1 MIFRTDLALEEK
13 ESLSGSLD
21 GVRQETEDFESCR
34 VIRMKVDASAADRLR
49 KPAGTYITLELP
61 PISDHIDGD
70 DQYIR
75 RTADELRRLLP
86 EEGLVLV
93 AGIGNR
99 SITPDALG
107 PAAVEQVLATRYI
120 QGELARVTG
129 LDGLRPVA
137 AVSTGVLGNTGFES
151 AELIAGLILELDPA
165 AVIAIDA
172 LAARDLSRL
181 GCTVQLS
188 DTGISPGAGV
198 QNARTGLNRETLGVP
213 VIGIGVPT
221 VVDAATLALDLM
233 SATRDGW
240 EEKISPRGAKMVVT
254 PREVDL
260 LVARSARLIAMAINL
275 ALNPQFTVEE
285 LTALASR

>member
-13 ESLSGSLD
+13 ESLSDSSED
-21 GVRQETEDFESCR
+21 IWQETEELENCR
-34 VIRMKVDASAADRLR
+34 ITRMKVSASAAARLH

-61 PISDHIDGD
+61 AISDHIDGD
-70 DQYIR
+70 NRYILC
-75 RTADELRRLLP
+75 TAKELHRLLP
-86 EEGLVLV
+86 ENGLVLV

-107 PAAVEQVLATRYI
+107 PAAAEQILATRCI
-120 QGELARVTG
+120 QGEIARVTG
-129 LDGLRPVA
+129 LEGLRPVA
-137 AVSTGVLGNTGFES
+137 SVSTGVLGNTGFES
-151 AELIAGLILELDPA
+151 AELLAGLILELQPA

-188 DTGISPGAGV
+188 DTGIHPGSGV
-198 QNARTGLNRETLGVP
+198 HNARKGLTRDTLGVP

-233 SATRDGW
+233 SSPRDGW

-254 PREVDL
+254 PREIDL
-260 LVARSARLIAMAINL
+260 LVARAARLIAMAINL
-275 ALNPQFTVEE
+275 ALNPRFTVEE
-285 LTALASR
+285 LDALASH

>member
-1 MIFRTDLALEEK
+1 MIFRTDLAIEEK
-13 ESLSGSLD
+13 ESLLGSPE
-21 GVRQETEDFESCR
+21 GVQQETENFENCR
-34 VIRMKVDASAADRLR
+34 VIRMKIDASAAQQLH
-49 KPAGTYITLELP
+49 KQEGTYITLEFP

-75 RTADELRRLLP
+75 HTARELQRLLP

-107 PAAVEQVLATRYI
+107 PAAVDQVLATRYI

-151 AELIAGLILELDPA
+151 AELLAGLIVELNPA

-188 DTGISPGAGV
+188 NTGIHPGAGV
-198 QNARTGLNRETLGVP
+198 QNARKGLSQETLGIP

-233 SATRDGW
+233 QDPSEGW

-254 PREVDL
+254 PREIDL
-260 LVARSARLIAMAINL
+260 LVSRSARLIAMAINL
-275 ALNPQFTVEE
+275 ALNPCFTVEE
-285 LTALASR
+285 LTALAAR